1 MENSI
6 EIERLV
12 KRFGNFV
19 AVNGISLDIKK
30 GEVFGLLGPNG
41 AGKTTTISMILGIV
55 KPTEG
60 KITING
66 IDSKKETNKLK
77 SEINLMAQETIIDP
91 DLTAKENLYVAA
103 RLYHINN
110 KNINESIK
118 KGLEDSELLSFANK
132 KAGSFSGGMKRRLY
146 LAKCLINKPKIIIL
160 DEPTTGL
167 DIQNRNKLW
176 DVIKS
181 LQKEGV
187 TTILTTQYLEEADK
201 LCNRIAIIDKGK
213 VIAIGTPSELKRM
226 VSKGQ
231 IIEIVFKK
239 EDVQKAAKI
248 LLSSFN
254 IKTNIIEDRLEAII
268 ENDAVTMIPKIIK
281 ELEKF
286 KISVLSLSL
295 HLPTMDD
302 VFLKLTG
309 SKIRDSS
316 KGTNDEK
323 IKIKK

>member
-1 MENSI
+1 MENAI

-110 KNINESIK
+110 KNINESIR

-132 KAGSFSGGMKRRLY
+132 KTGSFSGGMKRRLY

-286 KISVLSLSL
+286 KISVLALSL

-309 SKIRDSS
+309 SKLRDSS
-316 KGTNDEK
+316 KGTDDEK